1 MKQHTHVISSDR
13 VTGTS
18 VYNPAGEKLGSVY
31 KVMLDKYS
39 GRVAY
44 ALMSFGGF
52 LGIGEKYHPL
62 PWNALKYDTSKEGY
76 VVDLDKKTLEGAPT
90 VDTHEGSH
98 WADEAWNRRVHDY
111 YKESPY
117 WELGPRA

>member
-1 MKQHTHVISSDR
+1 MKQHTNIISSDR

-18 VYNPAGEKLGSVY
+18 VYNSAGEKLGSVY

-39 GRVAY
+39 GKVAF

-62 PWNALKYDTSKEGY
+62 PWSALKYDTSKQGY
-76 VVDLDKKTLEGAPT
+76 VVNLDKTMLAGAPT
-90 VDTHEGSH
+90 VDTHEGSP
-98 WADEAWNRRVHDY
+98 WSDEAWNRTVNDYWDRVL
-111 YKESPY
+111 K
-117 WELGPRA
+117 

>member
-31 KVMLDKYS
+31 KVMLDKYT
-39 GRVAY
+39 GKVAF

-62 PWNALKYDTSKEGY
+62 PWHALKYDTSKEGY
-76 VVDLDKKTLEGAPT
+76 VVSLDKKMLEGAPT
-90 VDTHEGSH
+90 VDTHEDSH
-98 WADEAWNRRVHDY
+98 WADEAWNRSVYDYWDRVL
-111 YKESPY
+111 K
-117 WELGPRA
+117 

>member
-1 MKQHTHVISSDR
+1 MQHTHIISADR
-13 VTGTS
+13 VTGTN
-18 VYNPAGEKLGSVY
+18 VYNTAGEKLGHVE
-31 KVMLDKYS
+31 KVLLDKYS
-39 GRVAY
+39 GKVAY

-76 VVDLDKKTLEGAPT
+76 VVNLDKKMLEAAPT
-90 VDTHEGSH
+90 VDTYEGSH
-98 WADEAWNRRVHDY
+98 WRDEAWNRKVHDY
-111 YKESPY
+111 YKQSPY